1 MSVDRAP
8 VAPHAGFPAVPN
20 RSRSNA
26 MDEPFD
32 GDVADEADTT
42 DETDAFERFDEQSAD
57 ASFGDESFDESS
69 DFAVDAQE
77 GDAGDDLADE
87 MDGVDDMALWNAFE
101 EELADGLDAADDDE
115 FIGRLLGGIG
125 RAAGVVGRGLG
136 RAAGVAGQVG
146 ALARRADDVAG
157 RIGSVA
163 DAVSP
168 AAVALARLARV
179 AGAPA
184 AADMLGHAGQVA
196 RRVGRAARQT
206 RRAAGSLGQAAGG
219 VQGLFGQISQ
229 LLSRSAG
236 ADEAFDALADLYV
249 DDGVDEALPAMIGL
263 AARAAVRGLGFRN
276 AAQLSAAARRALVR
290 GVAAAARELARSR
303 WPHAVR
309 ALPRLTHSAAAAAQR
324 QLPTPQQAVR
334 LVRRELPRAAR
345 QLAQNPRL
353 IRSAVQRGAPRP
365 LVCPADMGHGLR
377 SERIGRSR
385 SFHIDGPV
393 TLTITSH

>member
-1 MSVDRAP
+1 
-8 VAPHAGFPAVPN
+8 
-20 RSRSNA
+20 

-77 GDAGDDLADE
+77 GDAGEDLADE

-146 ALARRADDVAG
+146 ALARRTDDVAG

-196 RRVGRAARQT
+196 RRVGRAARRT

-303 WPHAVR
+303 SPHAVR

-353 IRSAVQRGAPRP
+353 IRSAVQRGASRP

-377 SERIGRSR
+377 SARIGRSR
-385 SFHIDGPV
+385 SFHFDGPV

>member
-1 MSVDRAP
+1 
-8 VAPHAGFPAVPN
+8 
-20 RSRSNA
+20 

-57 ASFGDESFDESS
+57 ASFGDESFDESG
-69 DFAVDAQE
+69 DFAVEAQE
-77 GDAGDDLADE
+77 GDAGADLADE
-87 MDGVDDMALWNAFE
+87 MDDVDDMALWNAFE

-146 ALARRADDVAG
+146 ALAQRTGDVAG

-168 AAVALARLARV
+168 AAIALARLARV
-179 AGAPA
+179 AGSPA
-184 AADMLGHAGQVA
+184 AADALGRAGHVA

-236 ADEAFDALADLYV
+236 ADDAFDALADLYV

-263 AARAAVRGLGFRN
+263 AARAAIRGLGFRN

-303 WPHAVR
+303 SPHAVR

-353 IRSAVQRGAPRP
+353 IRSAVQPGAPRP
-365 LVCPADMGHGLR
+365 LVCPEDMGHGLR
-377 SERIGRSR
+377 SARIGRSR

>member
-1 MSVDRAP
+1 
-8 VAPHAGFPAVPN
+8 
-20 RSRSNA
+20 

-32 GDVADEADTT
+32 GDVADEADAS
-42 DETDAFERFDEQSAD
+42 DETDAFERFDEQRAD
-57 ASFGDESFDESS
+57 ESFGDESFDESG

-77 GDAGDDLADE
+77 SDADADLADE
-87 MDGVDDMALWNAFE
+87 MDGVDEMALWNAFE

-136 RAAGVAGQVG
+136 RAAGVAGQLG
-146 ALARRADDVAG
+146 ALARRTDDVAG
-157 RIGSVA
+157 RIGSIA

-184 AADMLGHAGQVA
+184 AADVLGSAGHVA
-196 RRVGRAARQT
+196 RRVGGAAHQT

-229 LLSRSAG
+229 LLSQSAG
-236 ADEAFDALADLYV
+236 TDEAFDALADLYV
-249 DDGVDEALPAMIGL
+249 EDGVDEALPVLIGL
-263 AARAAVRGLGFRN
+263 AARAAVHVLGFRD
-276 AAQLSAAARRALVR
+276 AAQLSVAARRALVR

-303 WPHAVR
+303 APHAVR
-309 ALPRLTHSAAAAAQR
+309 ALPHLARSAAEVAQR

-353 IRSAVQRGAPRP
+353 IRSAVQPGAPRP
-365 LVCPADMGHGLR
+365 LAGPADTGRGMR
-377 SERIGRSR
+377 SARIGRSR
-385 SFHIDGPV
+385 TFHIDGPV

>member
-1 MSVDRAP
+1 M
-8 VAPHAGFPAVPN
+8 
-20 RSRSNA
+20 
-26 MDEPFD
+26 
-32 GDVADEADTT
+32 ADEAGTT

-57 ASFGDESFDESS
+57 ESFGDESFDDESFDESS

-77 GDAGDDLADE
+77 SDAGEDLAD
-87 MDGVDDMALWNAFE
+87 DVHGVDDMALWNAFE

-115 FIGRLLGGIG
+115 FIGRLLGGMG

-146 ALARRADDVAG
+146 ALARRTDDVAG

-184 AADMLGHAGQVA
+184 AADMLGRAGYVA

-219 VQGLFGQISQ
+219 AQGLFGQISQ

-249 DDGVDEALPAMIGL
+249 EDGVDEALPPMVGL
-263 AARAAVRGLGFRN
+263 AARTAIRGLGFRN

-303 WPHAVR
+303 SPHAVR
-309 ALPRLTHSAAAAAQR
+309 ALPRLTHAAAAAAQR
-324 QLPTPQQAVR
+324 RLPTPQQAVR

-353 IRSAVQRGAPRP
+353 IRSAVQQGAPRP
-365 LVCPADMGHGLR
+365 LVCPAHMGHGLR
-377 SERIGRSR
+377 SARIGRSR

>member
-8 VAPHAGFPAVPN
+8 VALHAGFPAVPN

-57 ASFGDESFDESS
+57 ASFGDESFDESG

-77 GDAGDDLADE
+77 GDAGEDLADDV
-87 MDGVDDMALWNAFE
+87 DGVNDMALWNAFE

-146 ALARRADDVAG
+146 ALARRTDDVAG

-196 RRVGRAARQT
+196 RRVGRAARRT

-324 QLPTPQQAVR
+324 RLPTPQQAVR

-377 SERIGRSR
+377 SARIGRSR

>member
-1 MSVDRAP
+1 
-8 VAPHAGFPAVPN
+8 
-20 RSRSNA
+20 

-77 GDAGDDLADE
+77 GDAGEDLADDV
-87 MDGVDDMALWNAFE
+87 DGVDDMALWNAFE

-146 ALARRADDVAG
+146 ALARRTDDVAG

-196 RRVGRAARQT
+196 RRVGRAARRT
-206 RRAAGSLGQAAGG
+206 RRAAGALGQAAGG

-249 DDGVDEALPAMIGL
+249 DDGVDEALPPMIGL
-263 AARAAVRGLGFRN
+263 AARAAIRGLGFRN

-303 WPHAVR
+303 SPHAVR
-309 ALPRLTHSAAAAAQR
+309 ALPRLTHAAAAAAQR
-324 QLPTPQQAVR
+324 RLPTPQQAVR

-353 IRSAVQRGAPRP
+353 IRSAVQRGASRP

-385 SFHIDGPV
+385 SFHFDGPV